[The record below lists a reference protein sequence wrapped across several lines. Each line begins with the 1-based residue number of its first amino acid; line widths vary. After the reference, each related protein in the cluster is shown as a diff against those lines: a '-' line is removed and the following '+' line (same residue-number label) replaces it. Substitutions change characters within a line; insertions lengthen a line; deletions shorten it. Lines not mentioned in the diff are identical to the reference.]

1 MTSVLNFLAEDGAL
15 HQGSGGVLGAPDL
28 DGFVAYDLGVGV
40 GGVDVV
46 ADGGFTHGGVV
57 DGVYA
62 TFLPVG
68 MNAVEKAVDGI
79 EFLQSTQDINPAK
92 WEKVSFGFLVSFRE
106 VGHTKSKG
114 HQVVVLIDDKS
125 GKIEV
130 DEGEVFLHIDIN
142 LLVGERYEVVEVFEG
157 VIEGVEE
164 LLGVGIDLL
173 AVLEFEELEVVFLKD
188 KTVDACHLWR
198 NRLVSWHL
206 VLRPLAL
213 GSHAVTLDELDVIL
227 RIVEGADVLASVETL
242 DNPALFVHIG
252 EAERSFY
259 LVHAVLMSEIDHS
272 VHQGGEYIII
282 LDEIHPSEA
291 DSLLLPALV
300 ATVVD
305 DGGDATHYLLAS
317 IGEVELHVAVFTRGV
332 LVGQKFDLVAD
343 ERRDVGGNVLEKTVR
358 ELYESVEFPAG
369 GYWVDFNHL
378 LKYLEFLEALVDF
391 VHSEVDLRFGVGGH
405 QGDADEG
412 IL

>member
-1 MTSVLNFLAEDGAL
+1 LPNYQNSIYVLLTAISNVLAENGAL

-28 DGFVAYDLGVGV
+28 DGFVAYNLGIGV
-40 GGVDVV
+40 GGVDIV
-46 ADGGFTHGGVV
+46 ADGGFAHGGVV

-68 MNAVEKAVDGI
+68 MNAIEKAVDGV
-79 EFLQSTQDINPAK
+79 EFLQRTQDINPAK
-92 WEKVSFGFLVSFRE
+92 WKKVSFGLLVGFRE

-130 DEGEVFLHIDIN
+130 DEGEVFLYIDIN
-142 LLVGERYEVVEVFEG
+142 LLVGEGDEVVEVFEG
-157 VIEGVEE
+157 VVEGVEE
-164 LLGVGIDLL
+164 LAGVGIDLF
-173 AVLEFEELEVVFLKD
+173 AALELEELEVVFLKD

-242 DNPALFVHIG
+242 DNPALFVQIG

-300 ATVVD
+300 AAVVD

-332 LVGQKFDLVAD
+332 LVGQEFDLVAD
-343 ERRDVGGNVLEKTVR
+343 ERRDVGGNVLEKTIR
-358 ELYESVEFPAG
+358 ELYESVEFPTG

-378 LKYLEFLEALVDF
+378 L
-391 VHSEVDLRFGVGGH
+391 
-405 QGDADEG
+405 
-412 IL
+412 